1 MKRTLFYAL
10 SVAFLTAG
18 LVSCGKTTK
27 GKMVNEWKVTSQTET
42 STSVQ
47 SNGDKQEETRTYS
60 ENAVTRTTVYTP
72 SIGPVMTTS
81 QTGIVNSNDLKID
94 KDGTW
99 TWTQTIL
106 YGSGNSTTLSTDE
119 QSGTWSFIGKTKG
132 DEFKKNERILFNILS
147 IKNTTVQTSNGSA
160 STSTSTDT
168 YLTGETSMIFTV
180 KESKKDE
187 LQMEAEGKNVYTE
200 DSDVS
205 TYTSK
210 ISVTLSAK

>member
-27 GKMVNEWKVTSQTET
+27 GKMVNEWKVSSQTEVT
-42 STSVQ
+42 KTIEPD
-47 SNGDKQEETRTYS
+47 GDTYDGTTTYS
-60 ENAVTRTTVYTP
+60 ENAVTKTTVFTP
-72 SIGPVMTTS
+72 SIGPTMTSS
-81 QTGIVNSNDLKID
+81 QTGIVNNNDLKIG

-99 TWTQTIL
+99 TWTTTVL

-132 DEFKKNERILFNILS
+132 DEFKKNERILFNALS

-160 STSTSTDT
+160 STSTTTDT
-168 YLTGETSMIFTV
+168 YLTGESTMIFTI

-187 LQMEAEGKNVYTE
+187 LQMETEGKNVYTQN
-200 DSDVS
+200 SDVS

>member
-1 MKRTLFYAL
+1 MKRITVYTL
-10 SVAFLTAG
+10 SVAFLAAG
-18 LVSCGKTTK
+18 MLSCGKTSR
-27 GKMVNEWKVTSQTET
+27 GKMINDWNVESSTSEITFLGSDGEKLVTNEVIMDNSITTKYIQTSADGGTET
-42 STSVQ
+42 SSSTGKV
-47 SNGDKQEETRTYS
+47 
-60 ENAVTRTTVYTP
+60 NA
-72 SIGPVMTTS
+72 
-81 QTGIVNSNDLKID
+81 NSWAIK

-99 TWTQTIL
+99 TWTRELEYSEGGGQKMIT
-106 YGSGNSTTLSTDE
+106 E